1 MIFFTLKTCLF
12 SLNLIDLELNFFKFI
27 DTRRAKT
34 KIGKQFYNFHAGLAD
49 FFSNLQKFYHMNKLL
64 L

>member
-12 SLNLIDLELNFFKFI
+12 SLNLIVLELNFFKVI

-34 KIGKQFYNFHAGLAD
+34 KI
-49 FFSNLQKFYHMNKLL
+49 
-64 L
+64 